1 MTIYNVYVKPV
12 RDNLVHD
19 KRFEVDNLNELAD
32 KVNSFFAFP
41 FELVRVEKVEVV
53 EDYIPIKFGTNYNTI
68 HPSFEP
74 ALF

>member
-1 MTIYNVYVKPV
+1 MTIYNVYVKPLD
-12 RDNLVHD
+12 DNLVYD

-32 KVNSFFAFP
+32 NVNSFFAFP

-53 EDYIPIKFGTNYNTI
+53 EDYIPIKFGTNFNVV
-68 HPSFEP
+68 HPAFES

>member
-1 MTIYNVYVKPV
+1 MTIYNVYVKPL
-12 RDNLVHD
+12 DDKLVYD
-19 KRFEVDNLNELAD
+19 KRFEVDNLDELAD

-41 FELVRVEKVEVV
+41 FDLVRVEKVSVV
-53 EDYIPIKFGTNYNTI
+53 EDYIPIQFGVNFNVI